1 MEDGAEDVE
10 RPRASSKSKAQLL
23 QGPALLLPSPFHHR
37 RPTFWFETP
46 PGGTKPGRSELFPDE
61 AEKLEELDGVN
72 PCIRLELNAN
82 CIRNAFKRNGFTVND
97 ALPGAV
103 LLVNWARHTGNK
115 LWGLLPHQAVVN
127 HFPGSWTLGR
137 KDGLWRV
144 LSEQSRRLG
153 AAEYA
158 FVPKTFCLPQDR
170 VLLEY
175 AVERGG
181 MHGTGAFII
190 KPLNSSRGRGI
201 RVTYDPLELPLDAA
215 VLVQEYID
223 RPFLMQQRKFD
234 MRIYVRRA
242 APAPA
247 RVRPRS

>member
-1 MEDGAEDVE
+1 MEAFEDE
-10 RPRASSKSKAQLL
+10 PRPASGKAKPLL
-23 QGPALLLPSPFHHR
+23 QGPALLLPSPFPRR
-37 RPTFWFETP
+37 RPTFWFESP
-46 PGGTKPGRSELFPDE
+46 PNSGKPGRSELHPE
-61 AEKLEELDGVN
+61 IAATLALYGGVN

-82 CIRNAFKRNGFTVND
+82 CIRHAFKRNGFTVND
-97 ALPGAV
+97 ALPGAT

-115 LWGLLPHQAVVN
+115 LWGLLPHQAIVN

-153 AAEYA
+153 ASEYP

-170 VLLEY
+170 VLLEH

-201 RVTYDPLELPLDAA
+201 RVTYEPLELPADAA
-215 VLVQEYID
+215 VLVQV
-223 RPFLMQQRKFD
+223 L
-234 MRIYVRRA
+234 A
-242 APAPA
+242 ATSPLVSLPSPTLALSQA
-247 RVRPRS
+247 LRVRPCPG